1 MTNTIKLKRGSGSD
15 PSASDMVVGEP
26 VLRSDTAELF
36 FKKDDGSVAKVSGGG
51 GGSSGTSFKYLA
63 LRNAANDGAAS
74 YPGNDFTLVTSGTTT
89 AVSPTTANALIVSY
103 GGVVQKPNSG
113 TSTSGITGFIIDGSR
128 LKTATNFA
136 AAPDFI
142 IYQESAGI
150 GTPSDGTVSESKLNV
165 SNSPTNGYFL
175 QAQSGNTGGLTWA
188 QASVAQIA
196 ADDTT
201 VVASESGSNQYI
213 KIDMNGTERYRF
225 SGGNSNGFFTDQ
237 VIRLGSV
244 SGSSSTGMQLNGTST
259 DSKIALFGSGAI
271 KLISSTNAGDDSM
284 AVFNKGGSAE
294 LYEDGD
300 IKFQTTSTGVST
312 TGRLNQQVNSSTT
325 YPTSFGTNA
334 YTPYDHELVI
344 HNNTDGNEG
353 SFAGIYFNAGA
364 DSDGSKVGTAR
375 ISAVET
381 GNYKA
386 DLVFGTR
393 NTSFTE
399 KFRIEADGDF
409 RFSSDTAATN
419 YGWIRG
425 WQPSTGDMIISADHS
440 ATGTGTSKSNLIFR
454 SRGQE
459 KLRIQSDGKVGI
471 GTTSPTGIH
480 SLAKVLEISGGDG
493 GDLIIG
499 NNASSNIGAG
509 AHIGAIAFKNIDSS
523 TGSVPHYAGIR
534 CEATDTAGNMDL
546 RLYTG
551 IANLEAD
558 TPQFVVKVGGSVDQ
572 YGSQYHLYNNANTSN
587 TYFVAQ
593 NTGAGNAGIKMKNTN
608 GEWTIIANDRLRFI
622 DDDAGLER
630 LAVDSSGQVLFSGL
644 TANND
649 GRNAKGI
656 SLKSTSGISFEGRGS
671 DGSRNWRIR
680 PDDMHAWG
688 ALDFAVSPTANSNSD
703 WPDVAGDVV
712 LALEGSSKDVV
723 VKNGNL
729 KIGTAG
735 KGINFSAYATS
746 GNPSSNLLDDYEI
759 GTFTPAI
766 TSGLAGTP
774 TYSIRTGHYV
784 KIGNKVHLDF
794 YIRINDADANGS
806 HYYVGGFPFNIKGAN
821 YVRGGGCSTYFS
833 LNCGAGGD
841 VTKVV
846 SFYGRADNN
855 AAEFYQGNTA
865 VQGTNGVA
873 NDGLYVIGFFEYIT
887 DET

>member
-201 VVASESGSNQYI
+201 VVASESGSNQSI
-213 KIDMNGTERYRF
+213 KINMNGTERYHF
-225 SGGNSNGFFTDQ
+225 SGGSSNGFFTDQ

-284 AVFNKGGSAE
+284 AVFNKGGSVE
-294 LYEDGD
+294 LYEDGNK
-300 IKFQTTSTGVST
+300 KFETLDTGVSI
-312 TGRLNQQVNSSTT
+312 TGDLTATGVTNLSGELRANGNIKI
-325 YPTSFGTNA
+325 TNA
-334 YTPYDHELVI
+334 GPKITFTDSGHNPDYMIQNADGALIFNDVTNAANRLVI
-344 HNNTDGNEG
+344 NTDGHV
-353 SFAGIYFNAGA
+353 
-364 DSDGSKVGTAR
+364 DV
-375 ISAVET
+375 T
-381 GNYKA
+381 GNLDVGA
-386 DLVFGTR
+386 GLDV
-393 NTSFTE
+393 
-399 KFRIEADGDF
+399 
-409 RFSSDTAATN
+409 
-419 YGWIRG
+419 
-425 WQPSTGDMIISADHS
+425 
-440 ATGTGTSKSNLIFR
+440 TGTCTATDFSGGRLSLLDNGS
-454 SRGQE
+454 
-459 KLRIQSDGKVGI
+459 
-471 GTTSPTGIH
+471 TSPTLLIAGDDGNPWGIQ
-480 SLAKVLEISGGDG
+480 LRNDTYATGGEG
-493 GDLIIG
+493 LKIFQSNTGITYFQTRGTSARGRLVMQQHNG
-499 NNASSNIGAG
+499 TTTNNMIEFTEAG
-509 AHIGAIAFKNIDSS
+509 AVEIDHAGTHRLSTTSS
-523 TGSVPHYAGIR
+523 GLDIY
-534 CEATDTAGNMDL
+534 GN
-546 RLYTG
+546 
-551 IANLEAD
+551 E
-558 TPQFVVKVGGSVDQ
+558 V
-572 YGSQYHLYNNANTSN
+572 HLYNNADTAN
-587 TYFVAQ
+587 TYFYAQ

-630 LAVDSSGQVLFSGL
+630 LAIDSSGQVLFSGL

-846 SFYGRADNN
+846 GFYGRADNN
-855 AAEFYQGNTA
+855 EAEFYQGNTA